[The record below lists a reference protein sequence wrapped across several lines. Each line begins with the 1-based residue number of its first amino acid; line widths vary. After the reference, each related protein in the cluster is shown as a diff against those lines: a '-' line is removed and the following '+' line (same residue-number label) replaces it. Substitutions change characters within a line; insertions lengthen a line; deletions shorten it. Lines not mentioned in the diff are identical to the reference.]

1 MPSLQSLRRKIASVK
16 NTQKITKAMKLVA
29 AAKLKRAQDRILS
42 SRPYAHKLRDV
53 VGRLA
58 DGTSRTSHALLQ
70 KREGHATELLVITSD
85 RGLCGAFNANILRQ
99 ASEFLTEHRAR
110 GEHVSVSVAGR
121 KGLDFFRRREWPI
134 RQEWPGIFD
143 RLSFEHALD
152 MGQDII
158 QHYHDGVFD
167 QLYVVYNEFKSV
179 MQQRVTVEQLLP
191 IEALNDGEHEGTG
204 RDAPSPGQSFASGT
218 GGAYLFEPEEQ
229 ALLAALLPKHFQVQA
244 FRVLLESAAAEQAA
258 RMTAMDGA
266 TRNAGELIQKVTLFY
281 NKTRQAAITKE
292 LMDIVGGSEALQ

>member
-16 NTQKITKAMKLVA
+16 NTQKITKAMKMVA

-53 VGRLA
+53 VRNLA
-58 DGTSRTSHALLQ
+58 ERASLISHPLLR
-70 KREGHATELLVITSD
+70 KREGHKTELLVITSD

-99 ASEFLTEHRAR
+99 AMEFLQEHAEQ
-110 GEHVSVSVAGR
+110 GEQVSVSVAGR
-121 KGLDFFRRREWPI
+121 KGCDFFRRRTWTI

-143 RLSFEHALD
+143 RLSFEHSLD

-158 QHYHDGVFD
+158 QHYNDGAFD

-179 MQQRVTVEQLLP
+179 MQQRVVVEKLLP
-191 IEALNDGEHEGTG
+191 IESLNEE
-204 RDAPSPGQSFASGT
+204 ASQEPSTAV
-218 GGAYLFEPEEQ
+218 GAYLFEPDEHE
-229 ALLAALLPKHFQVQA
+229 LLETLLPKHFQVQA

-292 LMDIVGGSEALQ
+292 LMDIVGGAEALK